1 MEIEN
6 KINQIEKLK
15 RKANLSRNTHFMLSK
30 RLNIYNGF
38 LNFSIL
44 VGSTIIAILTFAN
57 YDTFIPTFKYLT
69 EDTYK
74 LFVGTF
80 ASLIFILT
88 VADYFLKLGERASQH
103 EYTGKQLTTFIRQAD
118 AISSFKSE
126 HEDDVTRLTMQY
138 TMLNEAAPSVPSKF
152 LIKAKKD
159 LHERIEISKILEK
172 YPFTNVLFLKFF
184 MTVKQTRKIEIKEYK
199 KKMVEDEK

>member
-74 LFVGTF
+74 LSVGTF

>member
-138 TMLNEAAPSVPSKF
+138 TMLNEVAPSVPSKF